1 MLEGF
6 WGGVIVCVV
15 NQAIVFLVLGGL
27 AATISAT
34 RWALQFVERPQPAPP
49 AAGGPGAPPPGGRPG
64 PPRAHLA
71 AIVGVIQAFT
81 GLPEGA
87 FRIAEVTPLGASD
100 PWKMAGRV
108 EALGMDSADA
118 GRAN

>member
-15 NQAIVFLVLGGL
+15 DQAIVFLVLGGL
-27 AATISAT
+27 AAIIAVT
-34 RWALQFVERPQPAPP
+34 RWVLQFVERPQPAPP
-49 AAGGPGAPPPGGRPG
+49 APGGPGAPAQAARPG

-71 AIVGVIQAFT
+71 AIIGAVQAFT

-108 EALGMDSADA
+108 EALGMDAADA
-118 GRAN
+118 GRGN

>member
-6 WGGVIVCVV
+6 WGGVIVCIVD
-15 NQAIVFLVLGGL
+15 QAIVFLVLGGL
-27 AATISAT
+27 ATTIYVT
-34 RWALQFVERPQPAPP
+34 RWVLQFGERPQPAPP
-49 AAGGPGAPPPGGRPG
+49 AAGGPGAPTPASRPG

-71 AIVGVIQAFT
+71 AIVGAIQAFT
-81 GLPEGA
+81 GLPEGT

-108 EALGMDSADA
+108 EAMGVDAADA